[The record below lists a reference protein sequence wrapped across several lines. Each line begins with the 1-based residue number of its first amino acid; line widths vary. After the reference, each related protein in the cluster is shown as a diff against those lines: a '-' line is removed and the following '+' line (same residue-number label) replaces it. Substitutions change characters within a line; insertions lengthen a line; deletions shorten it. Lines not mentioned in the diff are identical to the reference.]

1 MKKKKIFKQIIRF
14 FFVQIIITSFSIY
27 YFDRF
32 LIGSYTD
39 GYLVIIENLLEDKNR
54 FYPFLST
61 ELVKIDV
68 FISFYVLIFMILLYS
83 SNFYNY
89 SNDFELKSSKSYF
102 DEYFNIFLLW
112 TSSFMIFLVLFR
124 FTILSRGYLI
134 LFNLIIPLILL
145 FLRNTEYFSS
155 ILGRSAF
162 KENYISINLDDDSL
176 IRKLRILTLRNELED
191 ISLNIEEGTDNLINF
206 IDNSILNKNLNL
218 IVIKIPL
225 GQNFVNKLEEYL
237 MNLDKKILLISE
249 KPLNFKSK
257 YIINPIFVENR
268 YLYYVNNDIQY
279 GRRYLIKRTLDII
292 LSLFLIIFSL
302 PLTIFIITFIAIV
315 DGFPS
320 IISQTRI
327 GLHGKPFNMLKCR
340 TMKVNSHHERE
351 LLKSSN
357 QRGGPLFK
365 IENDPRLI
373 KGAKLIRK
381 LSLDELPQLLNVLKG
396 EMSLVGPRP
405 LFEEDNKYFDR
416 AYVRRLN
423 VLPGITGLLQINERN
438 TSDFKIWH
446 KYDTEYIDNWSIYI
460 DIKILLK
467 TPFSIFK
474 NRNSGF

>member
-176 IRKLRILTLRNELED
+176 IRKLKILTLRNELED

-206 IDNSILNKNLNL
+206 ID
-218 IVIKIPL
+218 
-225 GQNFVNKLEEYL
+225 
-237 MNLDKKILLISE
+237 
-249 KPLNFKSK
+249 
-257 YIINPIFVENR
+257 
-268 YLYYVNNDIQY
+268 
-279 GRRYLIKRTLDII
+279 
-292 LSLFLIIFSL
+292 
-302 PLTIFIITFIAIV
+302 
-315 DGFPS
+315 
-320 IISQTRI
+320 
-327 GLHGKPFNMLKCR
+327 
-340 TMKVNSHHERE
+340 
-351 LLKSSN
+351 
-357 QRGGPLFK
+357 
-365 IENDPRLI
+365 
-373 KGAKLIRK
+373 
-381 LSLDELPQLLNVLKG
+381 
-396 EMSLVGPRP
+396 
-405 LFEEDNKYFDR
+405 
-416 AYVRRLN
+416 
-423 VLPGITGLLQINERN
+423 
-438 TSDFKIWH
+438 
-446 KYDTEYIDNWSIYI
+446 
-460 DIKILLK
+460 K
-467 TPFSIFK
+467 T
-474 NRNSGF
+474 